1 MSTEKNKWRI
11 LIDLTR
17 GVRHRY
23 VFALLTMFAGTLLL
37 YLSPLIVGSTV
48 NNVINTDS
56 STDAPRLVSLTV
68 NALGGQ
74 AFLRNNLWIAAV
86 GIFFVTLLGGVLMS
100 MSQRLTASAAENVI
114 RGLRIRLYDQ
124 LQRLPL
130 TWHASAQTGDTVQRC
145 TSDVETVRLLYSNE
159 LVEIVR
165 ALMLLIVAIPLMLL
179 LSPFMTL
186 IAVAMLPIIVAS
198 AVIFFSRV
206 SGSFKK
212 MDEAEGEMTT
222 VLQENLTG
230 IRVVR
235 AFARQEHEVTKFERK
250 NQTHAALH
258 LRLFKLMAYFWSSSD
273 LLTFIQITLILLVGA
288 YRIRTGQLEVGVLM
302 TFIGYSGMYIWP
314 IRHMGRVLT
323 DTGKSIVAIG
333 RINEILNAPR
343 ETEPASPAQLPQAT
357 ERRIVFEKVSFKHG
371 DKAIL
376 EDVSFMVEP
385 GQTLAL
391 LGPSGS
397 GKTTIIHLLLRL
409 YDPTRGRVLIDGV
422 DIAHV
427 SRHDV
432 RSEIGVVLQEP
443 FLYGKTLADNIKLGR
458 GEADLDSIMDVA
470 KMAHIHESIDGFE
483 KKYDTLIGE
492 RGVTLSGG
500 QRQRVAIARALLRDS
515 SILVLD
521 DALSAVDTHTESQ
534 ILEAL
539 KRRRGK
545 QTTLLIAHRLSTLMH
560 ADQILVIEHGKVV
573 QRGTHDSLVA
583 IDGMYR
589 RLWQIQTALEE
600 DLKQELEPIGEARDF
615 AIDSK

>member
-1 MSTEKNKWRI
+1 MPIDSKWKI
-11 LIDLTR
+11 LFDLTR

-23 VFALLTMFAGTLLL
+23 LLALGAMVAGTLLL
-37 YLSPLIVGSTV
+37 YMAPLIVGTTV
-48 NNVINTDS
+48 NNIVDIAPSKDE
-56 STDAPRLVSLTV
+56 PRLLRVMIGI
-68 NALGGQ
+68 LGGHEW
-74 AFLRNNLWIAAV
+74 LRAHLWVASIWLFTTTV
-86 GIFFVTLLGGVLMS
+86 LGGVCMFV
-100 MSQRLTASAAENVI
+100 SQRATATAAEGVI
-114 RGLRIRLYDQ
+114 RKLRIALYDQ

-130 TWHASAQTGDTVQRC
+130 TWHASVQTGDTVQRC

-159 LVEIVR
+159 LIEITR
-165 ALMLLIVAIPLMLL
+165 ALMLLLVAIPLMLM

-186 IAVAMLPIIVAS
+186 VAVSLLPVIVSS
-198 AVIFFSRV
+198 AVIFFKRV

-235 AFARQEHEVTKFERK
+235 AFARQDHEKKKFGEK
-250 NQTHAALH
+250 NHTHAALH

-273 LLTFIQITLILLVGA
+273 LLTFIQLSLVLLVGA
-288 YRIRTGQLEVGVLM
+288 YRIRTGQLEVGVLV
-302 TFIGYSGMYIWP
+302 TFIGYVGMYIWP

-333 RINEILNAPR
+333 RIHEVLTAPR
-343 ETEPASPAQLPQAT
+343 ETDPASPQALPAASD
-357 ERRIVFEKVSFKHG
+357 RRIVFENVGYKIGEKP
-371 DKAIL
+371 IL
-376 EDVSFMVEP
+376 EDISFTVEP
-385 GQTLAL
+385 GETLAL

-409 YDPTRGRVLIDGV
+409 YDATAGKVTIDGI
-422 DIAHV
+422 DIANLK
-427 SRHDV
+427 RYDV
-432 RSEIGVVLQEP
+432 RNEIGVVLQEP
-443 FLYGKTLADNIKLGR
+443 FLYGKTLAQNISIGR
-458 GEADLDSIMDVA
+458 REANLDEIVQVSQ
-470 KMAHIHESIDGFE
+470 MAHIHESIEGFD

-515 SILVLD
+515 AILVLD

-545 QTTLLIAHRLSTLMH
+545 QTTLLIAHRLSTLRH
-560 ADQILVIEHGKVV
+560 ADQILVLEHGKIV
-573 QRGTHDSLVA
+573 QRGTHASLVA
-583 IDGMYR
+583 VDGMYR

-600 DLKQELEPIGEARDF
+600 DLKQELESDLTVA
-615 AIDSK
+615 K